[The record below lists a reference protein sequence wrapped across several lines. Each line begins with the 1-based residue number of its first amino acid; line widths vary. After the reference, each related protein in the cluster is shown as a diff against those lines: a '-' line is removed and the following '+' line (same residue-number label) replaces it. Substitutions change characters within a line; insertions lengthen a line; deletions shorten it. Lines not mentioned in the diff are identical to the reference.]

1 LNSQSTGNT
10 NPFSDSVN
18 VRGDFSSITNSN
30 GTLTLGLSG
39 AAGQEIDAT
48 NDKIWLLVR
57 YIGTP
62 SNTLERITVSAS

>member
-1 LNSQSTGNT
+1 MNSQSTGNT

-18 VRGDFSSITNSN
+18 VRGDFSSITNST

-39 AAGQEIDAT
+39 VAGQEIDST